1 VHLRNSSALIAAL
14 VIVGLSL
21 TSCTAGP
28 SGQAPGSSSTAAS
41 TATGCD
47 AATEQVPLADITPVA
62 EPKTW
67 EGESTACLGT
77 DAIAVPDSQPEP
89 RLPVTVTDNQGTR
102 VTVTDTSR
110 ILALDMS
117 GTLAATVFALGL
129 GDNVVGRDTSTG
141 FAQAADLPLVTQ
153 GGHQLNAEA
162 ILALAPTV
170 VITDSSIGPWDVI
183 LQLRDSGIPVV
194 AVTPER
200 SIDNVDEIVTAV
212 AAALGVPEAG
222 DEVNAT
228 LDIRLADTRAQIAGI
243 APADEAEKLRMI
255 FLYVRGSAGVYYIFG
270 EESGADD
277 LITSLGAVDVAAEIG
292 LKGMRPLT
300 AEALVKAAPDVI
312 LVMTKGLES
321 VGGVDGLINAVPAV
335 AATPAGEHRRIV
347 DMSDY
352 EILSFGPRTPDVL
365 EALAR
370 ALYAP
375 TPAPAS

>member
-1 VHLRNSSALIAAL
+1 MPLRPSFVLLATL
-14 VIVGLSL
+14 VVASLSL
-21 TSCTAGP
+21 TSCASP
-28 SGQAPGSSSTAAS
+28 SAPPPASQAA
-41 TATGCD
+41 GCD
-47 AATEQVPLADITPVA
+47 GATAPVPLDELVPVDD
-62 EPKTW
+62 PRTW
-67 EGESTACLGT
+67 DGPSTACLASDT
-77 DAIAVPDSQPEP
+77 VVVPSERPSPQ
-89 RLPVTVTDNQGTR
+89 LPVTVTDNQGSE
-102 VTVTDTSR
+102 VTITDASR

-117 GTLAATVFALGL
+117 GTLAATVFSLGL

-141 FAQAADLPLVTQ
+141 FAQALDLPVVTQ
-153 GGHQLNAEA
+153 GGHQLSAEA

-170 VITDSSIGPWDVI
+170 VITDSSIGPWNVI

-194 AVTPER
+194 VVTPER
-200 SIDNVDEIVTAV
+200 SIDNVDDIVSTV

-222 DEVNAT
+222 DAVNAT
-228 LDIRLADTRAQIAGI
+228 LDIRLAKTHAEIAAI
-243 APADEAEKLRMI
+243 APADDADKLRVL

-277 LITSLGAVDVAAEIG
+277 LITGLGAVDVAAEIG

-300 AEALVKAAPDVI
+300 AEALVQAAPDAI

-321 VGGVDGLINAVPAV
+321 VGGVDGLIHAVPAV
-335 AATPAGEHRRIV
+335 AETPAGAHRRIV

-352 EILSFGPRTPDVL
+352 DILSFGPRTPDVL

-375 TPAPAS
+375 SPAQPAS